1 MYIKRK
7 EYSTNN
13 ICAYSILRVQ
23 HHFRKERGM
32 KMVNMSFKELNA
44 ELTKE
49 ELEELESAAARTIK
63 YDEDSPEMTEEML
76 KQFKRMKQ
84 HSRTKQTASIRLS
97 EKAQRFSKAY
107 GKGYTSFLSRL
118 IDAALDDDALVKKCL

>member
-1 MYIKRK
+1 MPSLSGMKRKRK

-13 ICAYSILRVQ
+13 ICTYSITSG
-23 HHFRKERGM
+23 K
-32 KMVNMSFKELNA
+32 S
-44 ELTKE
+44 
-49 ELEELESAAARTIK
+49 
-63 YDEDSPEMTEEML
+63 SPEMTEEML

-84 HSRTKQTASIRLS
+84 NSRTKQTASIRLS

-118 IDAALDDDALVKKCL
+118 IDAALDDDTLVKKCL

>member
-1 MYIKRK
+1 
-7 EYSTNN
+7 
-13 ICAYSILRVQ
+13 
-23 HHFRKERGM
+23 M
-32 KMVNMSFKELNA
+32 KMVNVSCKELNA
-44 ELTKE
+44 ELTRE
-49 ELEELESAAARTIK
+49 ELEELENAAARTIK

-84 HSRTKQTASIRLS
+84 NSRTKQTASIRLS

-118 IDAALDDDALVKKCL
+118 IDAALDDDTLVKKCL